1 MLNITTLKPIIRNE
15 KQNMIDTGTGL
26 TILGTALGGKDI
38 IVKILGPTSEY
49 IGNQIKEWTEKKVKN
64 TSKIFQNAE
73 KKLGDKMNE
82 DGKVSPKVLKGV
94 LEDGAWCEE
103 QLQVEYFGGVLAS
116 SRSGISRD
124 DRGAYFISLISRLTT
139 YQLRTHFLF
148 YQSLKANFNGEQKNI
163 GSNEER
169 NKMEMFI
176 PMTTYITAMDFVK
189 DEVPN
194 LTNIMGHSMFGLNKE
209 DLIGQIFYYGES
221 EHVQK
226 HFKGATEAGIV
237 FSPTHLGVELMMW
250 AYGFGQQPIKDFFNT
265 EIKFE
270 NEEEINCG
278 RSYATKKV
286 S

>member
-1 MLNITTLKPIIRNE
+1 
-15 KQNMIDTGTGL
+15 MIDTGTGL

-38 IVKILGPTSEY
+38 IVKMLGPTSEY

-73 KKLGDKMNE
+73 KKLGDKINE
-82 DGKVSPKVLKGV
+82 EGKVPPKVLKGI

-103 QLQVEYFGGVLAS
+103 ELQVEYFGGVLAS

-124 DRGAYFISLISRLTT
+124 DRGAYFTSLISRLTT

-148 YQSLKANFNGEQKNI
+148 YQSLKTSFNGAPKNI
-163 GSNEER
+163 ASNEER
-169 NKMEMFI
+169 KIMEMFI
-176 PMTTYITAMDFVK
+176 PMTTYIAAMDFVQ

-194 LTNIMGHSMFGLNKE
+194 LTNIMAHSMFGLHKE
-209 DLIGQIFYYGES
+209 DLIGQNFHYGGLEY
-221 EHVQK
+221 VQK
-226 HFKGATEAGIV
+226 HFKSATEEGII

-250 AYGFGQQPIKDFFNT
+250 AYGLGQKPLQEFFNT

-270 NEEEINCG
+270 NKEEINCG
-278 RSYATKKV
+278 KSYATKKPKEV
-286 S
+286 TE